1 MKTIIKNLW
10 IAFLIAC
17 LLLGLW
23 LYLYDTYEPVKASE
37 TSEELQIRIEA
48 MVERDRLRE
57 EAPIL
62 REEIQRL
69 RDELD
74 FNIKRRDELN
84 ITINGEG
91 FE

>member
-1 MKTIIKNLW
+1 
-10 IAFLIAC
+10 
-17 LLLGLW
+17 
-23 LYLYDTYEPVKASE
+23 
-37 TSEELQIRIEA
+37 

-57 EAPIL
+57 EAPVL

-84 ITINGEG
+84 ITIN
-91 FE
+91 

>member
-1 MKTIIKNLW
+1 MKTIKKHLW
-10 IAFLIAC
+10 IACIIAC

-23 LYLYDTYEPVKASE
+23 LYLNDTYEPVNASE
-37 TSEELQIRIEA
+37 TSEKLQIRIEA
-48 MVERDRLRE
+48 MVERDKLRE

-74 FNIKRRDELN
+74 SNIKRRDELN
-84 ITINGEG
+84 VIINGEG

>member
-1 MKTIIKNLW
+1 
-10 IAFLIAC
+10 
-17 LLLGLW
+17 
-23 LYLYDTYEPVKASE
+23 
-37 TSEELQIRIEA
+37 

-69 RDELD
+69 KDELD